1 MNKVIEETRN
11 YLRELGGKAIE
22 IQNDT
27 SLLVDGVTVYWKT
40 NGSSKNIIKFNGHL
54 PASDHLILHELT
66 HLSMFINNTI
76 ANKGKLVL
84 TDDNAVALLFS
95 KFRDAWT
102 RIGIRKKNASEDIAS
117 TISRCVLVYS
127 QQIVNLALDL
137 FVEKRIFDDYPE
149 FREIQKESLLRMEDE
164 SIVSDTS
171 PATRNY
177 PPGLIRISRTAN
189 TVRALQVRDFYGV
202 DTVRKHLAGV
212 KDIDLA
218 LSMYEQFKST
228 WVSYQPSDEYDL
240 VMSFAKC
247 LNWDDMISIKDE

>member
-137 FVEKRIFDDYPE
+137 FVEKRIFNDYPE

-189 TVRALQVRDFYGV
+189 TVRALQVRDLYGV
-202 DTVRKHLAGV
+202 DTIKKHLAGV
-212 KDIDLA
+212 RDIDLA

>member
-1 MNKVIEETRN
+1 
-11 YLRELGGKAIE
+11 
-22 IQNDT
+22 
-27 SLLVDGVTVYWKT
+27 
-40 NGSSKNIIKFNGHL
+40 
-54 PASDHLILHELT
+54 
-66 HLSMFINNTI
+66 
-76 ANKGKLVL
+76 
-84 TDDNAVALLFS
+84 
-95 KFRDAWT
+95 
-102 RIGIRKKNASEDIAS
+102 
-117 TISRCVLVYS
+117 
-127 QQIVNLALDL
+127 
-137 FVEKRIFDDYPE
+137 
-149 FREIQKESLLRMEDE
+149 MEDE